1 MPKAERMPFLNTSKM
16 EDDHLKVLDWLS
28 DWENST
34 PETDWREVGP
44 EDYKFYAG
52 DQDTA
57 AVKQLLTD
65 QKRPITVFNEI
76 KPKIDMLIGLAAQT
90 RFQPDVVPVGT
101 EDEALAQLIKGTLY
115 HYAKKTKLV
124 RKEVEC
130 FEHSTKS
137 GRSLLYFYI
146 DKENPFKP
154 KIMNKRIQG
163 ASFILDPLSFEY
175 DMSDARAIFIDK
187 WMSEEDLK
195 ANWPKVNTEMIKSHS
210 AFAGQQAGYPSFWN
224 EQDDLY
230 RVVEC
235 WYRKY
240 EPMVWFTN
248 PLTGKEESLSPS
260 DFSKFSAVLSQ
271 GLPQPDGSRG
281 QPMEPPD
288 FITSMVRK
296 VYYMIFTD
304 IFKIEGGPSPYKW
317 KGFPAILFGAYKND
331 NTNSW
336 FGAIKM
342 MKDPQRSMNTMRRQL
357 SHLLQ
362 TLPKGMMKH
371 EVGSIINLEEYEKK
385 SADPSFHLEIAKG
398 QFDKV
403 DFVTQPGISPI
414 YNQYDLVMAQSMK
427 DSSGV
432 QDDLMGIQNTSREP
446 GVTVQMRQQTGLA
459 VLYVLFDNFRES
471 RLEAGRILLSMIQQ
485 YVSQAELI
493 RIQGQEG
500 MQLLQINT
508 QTNPQSPDFNDVS
521 VGEYDLEVEETVE
534 NATMRLAIAQMLTEF
549 SQNNPGSIPPD
560 IVLDYA
566 NLPFTVKQRVKETTA
581 QMQQQEQA
589 NIEAERALKVQE
601 MTTKVNLELTKMKMD
616 QQLELQKLGIEGA
629 KAAKEVEMEVQKLE
643 AEINADQQLMRAE
656 VGMKKEVQNAEL
668 GMSEETHDQ
677 ELRQAEEKHKLD
689 MKMAQEKTAASVEAA
704 KQKASIAKTKE
715 KSNGSKSSNSK

>member
-1 MPKAERMPFLNTSKM
+1 MPKAERMPFLNTSKL
-16 EDDHLKVLDWLS
+16 EDDHLKILDWLS
-28 DWENST
+28 DAESST
-34 PETDWREVGP
+34 PETEWREEGP

-52 DQDTA
+52 EQDSA
-57 AVKQLLTD
+57 EVIKLLQE

-101 EDEALAQLIKGTLY
+101 EDEALAQLVKGALF
-115 HYAKKTKLV
+115 HYAKKTKLI

-137 GRSLLYFYI
+137 GRSLLYFYV

-154 KIMNKRIQG
+154 KIMTRRIPG
-163 ASFILDPLSFEY
+163 ASFILDPQSFEY
-175 DMSDARAIFIDK
+175 DMSDARYVFIDK
-187 WMSEEDLK
+187 WMSEDDIK
-195 ANWPKVNTEMIKSHS
+195 ANWPKVNVEMIKNH
-210 AFAGQQAGYPSFWN
+210 AGYAGAGYPLFWN

-230 RVVEC
+230 RVIEC

-240 EPMVWFTN
+240 DKMIWFVN
-248 PLTGKEESLSPS
+248 PLTGKPESLRPE
-260 DFSKFSAVLSQ
+260 DFSKFKKVLAE
-271 GLPQPDGSRG
+271 GIPQPDGSRSE
-281 QPMEPPD
+281 PIPPPD
-288 FITSMVRK
+288 SVDSMVRNT
-296 VYYMIFTD
+296 YYMIFTD
-304 IFKIEGGPSPYKW
+304 VFKIEGGPSPYRW
-317 KGFPAILFGAYKND
+317 KGFPAVLFGAYKND
-331 NTNSW
+331 NTNTW
-336 FGAIKM
+336 FSAIKM

-362 TLPKGMMKH
+362 TLPKGLLKH
-371 EVGSIINLEEYEKK
+371 EVGSVINIEEYEKR

-398 QFDKV
+398 MYEKV
-403 DFVTQPGISPI
+403 GFEQQPSISPI
-414 YNQYDLVMAQSMK
+414 YNQYDMVMAQSMK

-471 RLEAGRILLSMIQQ
+471 RLDAGRILLSFIQQ
-485 YVSQAELI
+485 YVTQDEVIRSQ
-493 RIQGQEG
+493 GNEG

-508 QTNPQSPDFNDVS
+508 QTNPQSPDFNDIS

-534 NATMRLAIAQMLTEF
+534 NATMRLAIAQMLTDF

-566 NLPFTVKQRVKETTA
+566 NLPFLVKQRVKETWA
-581 QMQQQEQA
+581 QQQKLQQE
-589 NIEAERALKVQE
+589 NIDADRALKIQE
-601 MTTKVNLELTKMKMD
+601 MTTKVNLEVAKMKMD
-616 QQLELQKLGIEGA
+616 HQIELEKLGMESK
-629 KAAKEVEMEVQKLE
+629 KAEQE
-643 AEINADQQLMRAE
+643 AEIEGEKIKAEIKSDQMAISAE
-656 VGMKKEVQNAEL
+656 IGMKKEVQKAEL
-668 GMSEETHDQ
+668 GMSEEKHDQ
-677 ELRQAEEKHKLD
+677 ELKQAEEKHKLD

-704 KQKASIAKTKE
+704 KQKAKLAKE
-715 KSNGSKSSNSK
+715 KPNGSKSSNSK